1 MKKLLLLT
9 ILVFSFFQSFSQ
21 VGPIEKEK
29 IASLLHKRID
39 DHRKEKGHSPLK
51 SNEDLASAA
60 DIQSA
65 YLLKAKKLKHSH
77 PDSKFRT
84 PMLRVHHFNAS
95 FEVAGE
101 NVLVS
106 KPLRFPL
113 SKGGFAKIA
122 YDMFN
127 SWKSSKGHYK
137 NMMSDD
143 YTHGDFSFSYDSKS
157 KRIYAVH
164 VLGKMGVKIPGQLSD
179 NAFEIQRT
187 DKYCTTLLA
196 GNRNIITNMGNS
208 ISIEGDEIIFRYHNV
223 NRLEKVLDHEL
234 DGLAIDLVER
244 NQMLCG
250 QENRLDASAIYD
262 GILLKPVLRD
272 AILANNRAENPNRLV
287 VSLGKVPESLK
298 GKELSPN
305 LIIIK
310 LGMQCSY
317 VTPATVDSR
326 RYALRPVEPEVYN
339 PKIDLSTEGIG
350 QIEEVFFEFDTGKD
364 LSKKMTPLKA
374 NTREIVAVDI
384 KSYTSVDG
392 NFQSNQNL
400 HQRRAAH
407 ISKVLNEKFSLNESK
422 IDIDSK
428 ENWELCDY
436 QLEVFGEEKI
446 RQWDNQKIREFI
458 NKQNNVRWKEALEE
472 QRKSKATI
480 YYADNWKE
488 TDSQHLYYNL
498 VNGLVSKN
506 YNQANKALFEIYNDS
521 INNYFLG
528 EEFIIDR
535 MFDQKELVQNVSAI
549 LLRDIYGYS
558 LDNVV
563 YFVRTWLSRAD
574 ELSVGAQKNLLNLY
588 TITGRRMLQRWD
600 VSSENLSKVMHPDKV
615 NPLFDNYKSEDVVN
629 PLFLNFHMTRIEYFG
644 QINQQQ
650 EISESFDFIT
660 DYFREQALTV
670 QDDVDLSLFFNSWS
684 MYHLTVEELRDRLW
698 DDKLNERGAFVLAQ
712 TLTAYPYNRNGSEL
726 EESQLLSAHK
736 KVISFDKSAWCYW
749 INREFQNLRRVGVK
763 NLYCK
768 TCPQ

>member
-1 MKKLLLLT
+1 MKKLLLFI
-9 ILVFSFFQSFSQ
+9 ILVFSFSQSFGQ
-21 VGPIEKEK
+21 VGPVEKEK
-29 IASLLHKRID
+29 LASLLHKRIN
-39 DHRKEKGHSPLK
+39 DHRIEKGHLPFAR
-51 SNEDLASAA
+51 NEDLTSAA
-60 DIQSA
+60 KIQSA

-77 PDSKFRT
+77 PEVKFKN
-84 PMLRVHHFNAS
+84 PMSRVHHHNTS
-95 FEVAGE
+95 FEVVGE

-106 KPLRFPL
+106 KTLRFPL

-137 NMMSDD
+137 NMMSDE
-143 YTHGDFSFSYDSKS
+143 YTHGDFAFGYDSKS

-164 VLGKMGVKIPGQLSD
+164 VFGKMGVKIPEQLSE
-179 NAFEIQRT
+179 NAFDIQKT
-187 DKYCTTLLA
+187 DKYCNTLLG

-223 NRLEKVLDHEL
+223 NRVEKVLDHEL

-250 QENRLDASAIYD
+250 QDNRLDASAIYD

-272 AILANNRAENPNRLV
+272 EILKNNRAENPNRLV

-305 LIIIK
+305 LIVIK

-317 VTPATVDSR
+317 VTPASVDSR
-326 RYALRPVEPEVYN
+326 RYALRAVPPEVYN
-339 PKIDLSTEGIG
+339 PKIELSTEGIG
-350 QIEEVFFEFDTGKD
+350 QIEEVFFEFDTAKD
-364 LSKKMTPLKA
+364 ISKKMTPLEA
-374 NTREIVAVDI
+374 NAKKILAVDI

-392 NFQSNQNL
+392 SFQSNQNL
-400 HQRRAAH
+400 HQQRAEY
-407 ISKVLNEKFSLNESK
+407 ISKVLNEKLNLKESK
-422 IDIDSK
+422 IEIDSK

-436 QLEVFGEEKI
+436 QLEVFGEENI
-446 RQWDNQKIREFI
+446 RQWDKEKIRSFV
-458 NKQNNVRWKEALEE
+458 NQQKSLVWKEALEE

-480 YYADNWKE
+480 YYADKWKAS
-488 TDSQHLYYNL
+488 DSQHLYYNL
-498 VNGLVSKN
+498 VNGLVSKD
-506 YNQANKALFEIYNDS
+506 YNQANKALFEIYSDS
-521 INNYFLG
+521 TNTYFLG

-535 MFDQKELVQNVSAI
+535 MFGQKELVQNVSAI

-698 DDKLNERGAFVLAQ
+698 DDKLNEKGAFVLAQ
-712 TLTAYPYNRNGSEL
+712 TLTAYPYHRNGSEL

-736 KVISFDKSAWCYW
+736 KAISFDKSAWCYW
-749 INREFQNLRRVGVK
+749 INNEFQNLRRPGVK

-768 TCPQ
+768 TCTQ